1 MIVASPCPITIT
13 GRSAGSKSYGRP
25 CPRILALGAIVAIVL
40 LAAGAA
46 PARADPF
53 TVSGVEVDVTAD
65 DASAAKLKAI
75 GEAQVIAFKRMVRRI
90 AAPGAGEQ
98 LDSLG
103 TATVGPLM
111 AALSV
116 EEERSGPGRYI
127 ARLTVSFLPD
137 KVREL
142 LGNYNVRFTR
152 KTAPPV
158 LLLPVWDGPQGPT
171 LWEDP
176 NPWRAAWESLDL
188 TNALTPI
195 VLPLGDVSDR
205 SAISAEQALAGDML
219 RLDALKTRYDGQGS
233 LIATATPAGDNAV
246 RIRVTGEAAVGP
258 VDFEDTV
265 TAKSGGTEAAVHEA
279 AEHFLAAM
287 QDRWKETR
295 LERYRA
301 PAPEQTVT
309 ISVPFAGLGQWN
321 NIRSRLLSSRSVSSL
336 DVDSLSASGAVVRVT
351 YLYNLEVLQVDLSRH
366 GFALR
371 RVGNT
376 WVLQPTY

>member
-1 MIVASPCPITIT
+1 M
-13 GRSAGSKSYGRP
+13 GRSAGRGFSGGL
-25 CPRILALGAIVAIVL
+25 CPRALALGAIMAVVL

-53 TVSGVEVDVTAD
+53 TVSGVEVDVTAA

-90 AAPGAGEQ
+90 AAPGAGDR
-98 LDSLG
+98 LDSLDA
-103 TATVGPLM
+103 ATIGRLM

-116 EEERSGPGRYI
+116 EDERSGPGRYI

-142 LGNYNVRFTR
+142 LGNHDIRFTR
-152 KTAPPV
+152 QTAPPV
-158 LLLPVWDGPQGPT
+158 LLLPVWDGPGDPT

-188 TNALTPI
+188 SNALTPV

-205 SAISAEQALAGDML
+205 STITAEQALAGDML
-219 RLDALKTRYDGQGS
+219 RLDALKARYDGQGS
-233 LIATATPAGDNAV
+233 LIATATPAGENTV
-246 RIRVTGEAAVGP
+246 RVRVTGEAAVGP
-258 VDFEDTV
+258 VDFEDTI
-265 TAKSGGTEAAVHEA
+265 TAASGDTEAAAREA
-279 AEHFLAAM
+279 AERFLAAM

-301 PAPEQTVT
+301 PVPEQTVT
-309 ISVPFAGLGQWN
+309 LSVSFSSLGEWN
-321 NIRSRLLSSRSVSSL
+321 NIRSRLLSSRAVSSL
-336 DVDSLSASGAVVRVT
+336 DVDSLSASGAVVKVT